1 MCKKDAKRVI
11 MKQEKS
17 NKIRKKMVGYEKNK
31 KSQAK
36 HKKNEGLFLIAKKA
50 PKSLKN
56 RRGKTARTHITN

>member
-31 KSQAK
+31 K
-36 HKKNEGLFLIAKKA
+36 E
-50 PKSLKN
+50 P
-56 RRGKTARTHITN
+56 GKT